1 MGKQLYVINY
11 SDNSHMALELD
22 NVEYA
27 ALRAAIELGQ
37 RTVSIDE
44 VGLLITTDIRS
55 IILQK
60 VEEEPQE
67 NPSYSAERT
76 EAEKEWLKHNEW
88 LERYYKEQSL
98 NEEEDTDESDYPA
111 GGMLP

>member
-1 MGKQLYVINY
+1 MYKQLYVINY
-11 SDNSHMALELD
+11 SDNSHMALELTD
-22 NVEYA
+22 DQYEYVCNQMYNNA
-27 ALRAAIELGQ
+27 NTVKLDGVGILRLQ
-37 RTVSIDE
+37 
-44 VGLLITTDIRS
+44 DIRS

-76 EAEKEWLKHNEW
+76 EEEKEWIKHNQW
-88 LERYYKEQSL
+88 LERYYSEQPSD
-98 NEEEDTDESDYPA
+98 EDIDESDYPA